1 MEGPKRSVMSEKDC
15 FIFKVG
21 PLSGEHPIPPGK
33 LLLGDRPMTQT
44 LATGVTVQVG
54 APNS

>member
-1 MEGPKRSVMSEKDC
+1 MEVPKRSVMSEKDC